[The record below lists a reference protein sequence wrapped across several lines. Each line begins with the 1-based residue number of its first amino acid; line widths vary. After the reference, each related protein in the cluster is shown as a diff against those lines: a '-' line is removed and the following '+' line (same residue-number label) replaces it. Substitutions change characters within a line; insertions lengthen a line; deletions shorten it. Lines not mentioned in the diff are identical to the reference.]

1 MTVNKMCVFPCVN
14 PATVRS
20 SSSTGAADYS
30 RQTVVTVSPAVTN
43 TALCGHHRLQSD
55 GRHST
60 SITLTGLRA
69 LGANWSGCCNRRQ
82 RRSAGKPCTG
92 WTSAPI
98 LSYRVLQDPGAYADT
113 LTLRFD
119 LKTALNGVAAQTEHP
134 TDDAQRG
141 ESGRQGR
148 PRRGR
153 RDLESAGD

>member
-1 MTVNKMCVFPCVN
+1 MYFHALTL
-14 PATVRS
+14 PAVRS

-82 RRSAGKPCTG
+82 RRSASKPHWLDECTNSELPCTSRTQYRNRTTG
-92 WTSAPI
+92 FGIANTCKFVLIASPWCVLAAYVRGFAPNQD
-98 LSYRVLQDPGAYADT
+98 SQVRCVLDY
-113 LTLRFD
+113 
-119 LKTALNGVAAQTEHP
+119 
-134 TDDAQRG
+134 
-141 ESGRQGR
+141 
-148 PRRGR
+148 
-153 RDLESAGD
+153 